1 MNRKGDR
8 TSVAW
13 RTGTDENH
21 AGLFERSEPDGDAHP
36 SAPAS
41 NILSAPNHLAGE
53 GTTVSPKARW
63 GARRSKGRRDAGQA
77 DGNRMG
83 KTPIFAAVKKV
94 WIVLVIVAVVAVAGF
109 CVVRLRG
116 VFGYHDNRPI
126 TSGNANDIKPFNP
139 KHVVYE
145 VYGPPGTVANI
156 NYLDI
161 NAQPQKAS
169 NVPLPWTLSVI
180 TTLPS
185 VAVNIVAQADTD
197 QIGCRIIVNDVV
209 KDERSATGVNAQT
222 FCIVKSA

>member
-1 MNRKGDR
+1 MAK
-8 TSVAW
+8 TAVAD
-13 RTGTDENH
+13 T
-21 AGLFERSEPDGDAHP
+21 
-36 SAPAS
+36 
-41 NILSAPNHLAGE
+41 
-53 GTTVSPKARW
+53 
-63 GARRSKGRRDAGQA
+63 
-77 DGNRMG
+77 
-83 KTPIFAAVKKV
+83 VKKL
-94 WIVLVIVAVVAVAGF
+94 WIALVILVVVAVAGF

-116 VFGYHDNRPI
+116 VFGVHDNRPI
-126 TSGNANDIKPFNP
+126 TSGIADEIKPFNP

-145 VYGPPGTVANI
+145 VYGPAGTIANI

-161 NAQPQKAS
+161 NAQPQRAS

-185 VAVNIVAQADTD
+185 VSVNVVAQANSD

>member
-1 MNRKGDR
+1 MAK
-8 TSVAW
+8 TAVAN
-13 RTGTDENH
+13 T
-21 AGLFERSEPDGDAHP
+21 
-36 SAPAS
+36 
-41 NILSAPNHLAGE
+41 
-53 GTTVSPKARW
+53 
-63 GARRSKGRRDAGQA
+63 
-77 DGNRMG
+77 
-83 KTPIFAAVKKV
+83 VKKV
-94 WIVLVIVAVVAVAGF
+94 WIALVIVIVVAVAGF
-109 CVVRLRG
+109 CVTRLRS

-145 VYGPPGTVANI
+145 VYGPPGTMANI

-161 NAQPQKAS
+161 NAQPRQAS

-185 VAVNIVAQADTD
+185 VSVNVVAQGDSD

-209 KDERSATGVNAQT
+209 KDERSADGVRAQT

>member
-8 TSVAW
+8 SAVAW
-13 RTGTDENH
+13 RTGAAENDADLGQRLEAQQIAH
-21 AGLFERSEPDGDAHP
+21 PPASEPET
-36 SAPAS
+36 
-41 NILSAPNHLAGE
+41 LSAPKRPAGRQRKSAF
-53 GTTVSPKARW
+53 SP
-63 GARRSKGRRDAGQA
+63 
-77 DGNRMG
+77 RMR
-83 KTPIFAAVKKV
+83 KIPVAAALRKM
-94 WIVLVIVAVVAVAGF
+94 WIVLVIVVVVAVAAF
-109 CVVRLRG
+109 CVLRLRTFFG
-116 VFGYHDNRPI
+116 VPDNRPI
-126 TSGNANDIKPFNP
+126 TSGSADDIKPFNP

-185 VAVNIVAQADTD
+185 VSVNVVAQANTD

-209 KDERSATGVNAQT
+209 KDERSASGMNAQT

>member
-1 MNRKGDR
+1 M
-8 TSVAW
+8 AW
-13 RTGTDENH
+13 RTRAAENDAALDGQVG
-21 AGLFERSEPDGDAHP
+21 AGHNEHP
-36 SAPAS
+36 VAGAS
-41 NILSAPNHLAGE
+41 QVLSAPNEPAGWQGRE
-53 GTTVSPKARW
+53 AISPNGKSRR
-63 GARRSKGRRDAGQA
+63 RRSGDRSSEGGWLRRIPVVA
-77 DGNRMG
+77 
-83 KTPIFAAVKKV
+83 TVKKI
-94 WIVLVIVAVVAVAGF
+94 WIVLVIVVVLLVAGF
-109 CVVRLRG
+109 CVSRLRG

-145 VYGPPGTVANI
+145 VYGPPGTIANI

-169 NVPLPWTLSVI
+169 NVALPWTLSVI

-185 VAVNIVAQADTD
+185 VSVNVVAQADTD

-209 KDERSATGVNAQT
+209 KDERSATGMNAQT